1 MTKINFFKTKMTIDY
16 LKGCNL
22 YFRLN
27 IILSTIVNN
36 FFPLFILPHCI
47 RHFTISESESI
58 SCNRRFETAMRSI
71 HILSFFCN

>member
-1 MTKINFFKTKMTIDY
+1 MTKIKFFKTKMTIDY

-36 FFPLFILPHCI
+36 FFPLFILLI
-47 RHFTISESESI
+47 
-58 SCNRRFETAMRSI
+58 ALG
-71 HILSFFCN
+71 ILLVLKVKVYHVTEGSKLL